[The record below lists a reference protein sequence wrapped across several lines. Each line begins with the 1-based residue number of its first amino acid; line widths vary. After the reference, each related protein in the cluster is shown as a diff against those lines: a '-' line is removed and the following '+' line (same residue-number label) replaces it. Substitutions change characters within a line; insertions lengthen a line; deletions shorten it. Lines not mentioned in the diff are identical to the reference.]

1 MLCGLTPATY
11 GDALIYGYSL
21 LTQMNEIREI
31 MGMCPQHDILFN
43 ELTAREHIEL
53 YAGLK
58 CVPKTEWKDLVEV
71 RLDAV
76 KLLKVADKPVS
87 TYSGGM
93 KRRLSVVISSIGDPK
108 IMFLDEPTTGMDP
121 VNRRHVWSFIEKL
134 KKDRVIILTTH
145 SMEEADVVS

>member
-1 MLCGLTPATY
+1 MTPPTY
-11 GDALIYGYSL
+11 GDSQIFGYYL
-21 LTQMNEIREI
+21 KTQRHKIRSI
-31 MGMCPQHDILFN
+31 MGVCPQHDILFN
-43 ELTAREHIEL
+43 ELTAREHIVL

-58 CVPKTEWKDLVEV
+58 GLPRKQWESIITE

-76 KLLKVADKPVS
+76 KLLKVADNPIH

-93 KRRLSVVISSIGDPK
+93 KRRLSVVIATIGDPK

-121 VNRRHVWSFIEKL
+121 VNRRHVWSFIEKF

-145 SMEEADVVS
+145 SMEEADVVFLN